1 MSRPQLVIFDCDG
14 VLVDSEPVA
23 NRILGQMLRELGLD
37 LTQEQVFENFVGYS
51 LPHCLRVIEGMLGR
65 PPPENFLRDLQAR
78 TFAAF
83 KTELRAMPGI
93 QQVLEALDAAR
104 VPFCVASSGDHAKM
118 NTTLGLT
125 GLLPRFAGRIFSVT
139 QVARGK
145 PAPDVYL
152 LAARQLG
159 VQQVVCGELRA
170 AADGWSVALAVVDGV
185 SGTRRWSHR
194 FALARAELPDQIA
207 QIAAQAARALLVEMH
222 RTAAAAAAE
231 LPVSQRSAGDL
242 ALQGWTSVYDGLSPG
257 NLERAQRF
265 FEQAVDKDPSH
276 LRGLG
281 GLCMSNYWQAQL
293 GWASDCAQAYWQA
306 VDTAARLEKL
316 YPDETLTALA
326 RGSAADI
333 EQRWDLRLSIYDRLC
348 ERDPANPTAHFARGA
363 GLLRLGRFDECL
375 TEFGEARRLSVD
387 DFRAGW
393 WCSFAA
399 CAHLM
404 AGRHAQAAIEAQQAI
419 AANACL
425 PLPPLLLA
433 AALAGDG
440 RSAEGREVLRQHML
454 REPQCDRT
462 HAEMLLGHGDA
473 GYAQG
478 CTRILSTLDALGIAG
493 G

>member
-159 VQQVVCGELRA
+159 AEPGACVVVEDTPPGVQAGVA
-170 AADGWSVALAVVDGV
+170 AGMTVFGFCAHTPEQKLKAAGA
-185 SGTRRWSHR
+185 HR
-194 FALARAELPDQIA
+194 TFDDMQR
-207 QIAAQAARALLVEMH
+207 IAA
-222 RTAAAAAAE
+222 
-231 LPVSQRSAGDL
+231 S
-242 ALQGWTSVYDGLSPG
+242 LSG
-257 NLERAQRF
+257 
-265 FEQAVDKDPSH
+265 
-276 LRGLG
+276 
-281 GLCMSNYWQAQL
+281 
-293 GWASDCAQAYWQA
+293 
-306 VDTAARLEKL
+306 
-316 YPDETLTALA
+316 
-326 RGSAADI
+326 
-333 EQRWDLRLSIYDRLC
+333 
-348 ERDPANPTAHFARGA
+348 
-363 GLLRLGRFDECL
+363 
-375 TEFGEARRLSVD
+375 
-387 DFRAGW
+387 
-393 WCSFAA
+393 
-399 CAHLM
+399 
-404 AGRHAQAAIEAQQAI
+404 
-419 AANACL
+419 
-425 PLPPLLLA
+425 
-433 AALAGDG
+433 
-440 RSAEGREVLRQHML
+440 
-454 REPQCDRT
+454 
-462 HAEMLLGHGDA
+462 
-473 GYAQG
+473 
-478 CTRILSTLDALGIAG
+478 
-493 G
+493 